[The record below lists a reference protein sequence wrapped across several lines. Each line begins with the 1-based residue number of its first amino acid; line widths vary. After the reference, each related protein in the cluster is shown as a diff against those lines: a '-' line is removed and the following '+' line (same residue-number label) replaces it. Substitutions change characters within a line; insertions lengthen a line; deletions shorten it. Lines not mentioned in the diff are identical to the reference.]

1 LLTPFFSGED
11 FDLATIFYLLASI
24 ATFWIGML
32 SAVLMGGLLFLI
44 LAAVFAGLK
53 LAGILTWSWWW
64 VVLPIWAAI
73 GGAFAKMWIVT
84 RDPMWRFKQ

>member
-1 LLTPFFSGED
+1 M
-11 FDLATIFYLLASI
+11 ATIFYLLASI

-53 LAGILTWSWWW
+53 LIGIFAWSWWW

-73 GGAFAKMWIVT
+73 GGAVAKMWIVT
-84 RDPMWRFKQ
+84 RDPMWRFKR